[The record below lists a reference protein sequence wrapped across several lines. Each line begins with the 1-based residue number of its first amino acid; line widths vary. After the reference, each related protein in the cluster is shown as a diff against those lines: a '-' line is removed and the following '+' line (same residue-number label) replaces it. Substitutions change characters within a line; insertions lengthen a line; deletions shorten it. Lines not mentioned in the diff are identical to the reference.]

1 MYCIIWRHYKKD
13 GIIPFTVSKYPDKF
27 ELKLDPTLD
36 SNKQHSSLRST
47 KDGEPDFKDHR
58 EMRDLFN
65 SYTESKKILEN
76 IVIHL
81 DYNTLEDQIVF
92 DSQESAKSY
101 LEELMKLD
109 WSRANPTIIFEKE
122 INSLKELPAFQ

>member
-1 MYCIIWRHYKKD
+1 
-13 GIIPFTVSKYPDKF
+13 
-27 ELKLDPTLD
+27 
-36 SNKQHSSLRST
+36 
-47 KDGEPDFKDHR
+47 
-58 EMRDLFN
+58 LFN